1 MYCADSNILSI
12 LLAVITLAA
21 GIYSSSAKRKKG
33 DEDVVQMQNAEDAE
47 DDLSFESIF
56 EGLGLQEQTEADDR
70 LSVQNQEEIQEKI
83 QEEIQEKIQEKIQED
98 AQAQEPVAKE
108 KSNDVK
114 SRLKSSPKDAVL
126 FAEILKP
133 KYKEF

>member
-1 MYCADSNILSI
+1 MNMYYADSNILSI
-12 LLAVITLAA
+12 LLALITMAA
-21 GIYSSSAKRKKG
+21 GIYSASSKRKKG
-33 DEDVVQMQNAEDAE
+33 EEDIAHQQSLEQDLAQERAEAE
-47 DDLSFESIF
+47 AILS
-56 EGLGLQEQTEADDR
+56 A
-70 LSVQNQEEIQEKI
+70 QEK
-83 QEEIQEKIQEKIQED
+83 EELIEEAVPTTGTQILEPVEESV
-98 AQAQEPVAKE
+98 QEPVGQQ

>member
-1 MYCADSNILSI
+1 MYCADSNILSV

-21 GIYSSSAKRKKG
+21 GIYSASAKRKKG
-33 DEDVVQMQNAEDAE
+33 EEDIALEQSQQQDEV
-47 DDLSFESIF
+47 
-56 EGLGLQEQTEADDR
+56 EAR
-70 LSVQNQEEIQEKI
+70 LSVQEKEEFF
-83 QEEIQEKIQEKIQED
+83 EEAVPTTGTQV
-98 AQAQEPVAKE
+98 QEPVQGSVQKPVE
-108 KSNDVK
+108 QQKSNDVK

>member
-1 MYCADSNILSI
+1 MYYADSNILSI

-33 DEDVVQMQNAEDAE
+33 DEDIAQPGSIEDT
-47 DDLSFESIF
+47 DDNLSFESIF
-56 EGLGLQEQTEADDR
+56 AHTEDKLSAQPKAQPKVEHQVQPKADAAQAE
-70 LSVQNQEEIQEKI
+70 LFEE
-83 QEEIQEKIQEKIQED
+83 
-98 AQAQEPVAKE
+98 AVPATGVQAQEPVGKE